1 MCERQGAY
9 FAQCVEEEAQKQEAT
24 FNEKPITSIRNTCMA
39 PDLRE
44 QIKWA
49 AVNGSTAAELC
60 DCCCLQ
66 SPMEV
71 EGLSTYR
78 CVEVY
83 KDAWDANLTMYS
95 ELATLLLKRSGEV
108 EATVKWFNPEKGFG
122 FVELGDGSGDAFLHV
137 SVLQRAGSEAVN
149 PAATMRVRVGPG
161 QKGQQVTEV
170 VEITS
175 PGEPGGGGGP
185 GGGGDRPPRREFGG
199 GDRGGDRGGF
209 GGPRPPRAGGGGGFV
224 PSGPAEEMRGTVK
237 WYSAEKGF
245 GFVSPE
251 GGGRDVFVHATAL
264 ERSSLPPLTE
274 GQSVVM
280 QVVQGKKGP
289 EASTLTRA

>member
-1 MCERQGAY
+1 MAKNDSWRPRKPRKRGFDDDTPEFGGGGWGAPPPFPMPSSMPASRGPSV
-9 FAQCVEEEAQKQEAT
+9 FATGPE
-24 FNEKPITSIRNTCMA
+24 I
-39 PDLRE
+39 
-44 QIKWA
+44 
-49 AVNGSTAAELC
+49 
-60 DCCCLQ
+60 
-66 SPMEV
+66 
-71 EGLSTYR
+71 
-78 CVEVY
+78 
-83 KDAWDANLTMYS
+83 
-95 ELATLLLKRSGEV
+95 

-122 FVELGDGSGDAFLHV
+122 FVELGNGSGDAFLHI
-137 SVLQRAGSEAVN
+137 SVLQRSGQEAVN
-149 PAATMRVRVGPG
+149 PGAGMRVRVGPG

-175 PGEPGGGGGP
+175 PGEPGGP
-185 GGGGDRPPRREFGG
+185 GGGAPRGGFGDRPPRS
-199 GDRGGDRGGF
+199 GGF
-209 GGPRPPRAGGGGGFV
+209 GDRPRGGGGGFA

-264 ERSSLPPLTE
+264 ERSGLSPLTE
-274 GQSVVM
+274 GQAVVM

>member
-1 MCERQGAY
+1 MAKNESWRPRKPRKRGFDDDTPEFGGGGGGWGAPPPFPIPSGPPASRGPSV
-9 FAQCVEEEAQKQEAT
+9 FAT
-24 FNEKPITSIRNTCMA
+24 GP
-39 PDLRE
+39 
-44 QIKWA
+44 
-49 AVNGSTAAELC
+49 
-60 DCCCLQ
+60 
-66 SPMEV
+66 
-71 EGLSTYR
+71 
-78 CVEVY
+78 
-83 KDAWDANLTMYS
+83 
-95 ELATLLLKRSGEV
+95 EV

-122 FVELGDGSGDAFLHV
+122 FVELGNGSGDAFLHV
-137 SVLQRAGSEAVN
+137 SVLQRSGSEAVN
-149 PAATMRVRVGPG
+149 PGAGLKVRVGPG

-185 GGGGDRPPRREFGG
+185 GAGAGGPPRGGFGDRPPRPA
-199 GDRGGDRGGF
+199 GGF
-209 GGPRPPRAGGGGGFV
+209 GDRPPRSGPPGGGFA

-264 ERSSLPPLTE
+264 ERSGIPPLTE
-274 GQSVVM
+274 GQSVTM

-289 EASTLTRA
+289 EASTVTRG